1 MADNNW
7 SLTGTYFETCN
18 CDAACPCVFLS
29 APTGDDCTLL
39 IGWHI
44 DNGHFDDVNLNDF
57 NVALAVHSPGH
68 MLQVKWNVAVYLDDK
83 ANEAQKDAL
92 LKIFSGQAGGHP
104 SLLAAHIGNVLGVKS
119 VEIDYQ
125 AQGKRRSM
133 SVGNVAEAEI
143 EAIDG
148 QGGAEVTV
156 TNHPLCIAPG
166 HSAVVAKSN
175 RLLFND
181 HEFNWDISGKNGF
194 YSPFSYE
201 AS

>member
-1 MADNNW
+1 MADDNW

-29 APTGDDCTLL
+29 APTDGECTVL

-44 DNGHFDDVNLNDF
+44 DSGHFDDIKLDEF
-57 NVALAVHSPGH
+57 NVALAVYSPGH

-104 SLLAAHIGNVLGVKS
+104 SLLASHIGNVLGVRN
-119 VEIDYQ
+119 VAIDYH
-125 AQGKRRSM
+125 AQGKRRSLRI
-133 SVGNVAEAEI
+133 GNVAEAEI
-143 EAIDG
+143 EAIEG

-166 HSAVVAKSN
+166 HAAVTARSK
-175 RLLFND
+175 RLRFND
-181 HEFNWDISGKNGF
+181 HELNWDISDKNGF

>member
-7 SLTGTYFETCN
+7 GLTGTYFETCN

-29 APTGDDCTLL
+29 APTDGECTVL

-44 DNGHFDDVNLNDF
+44 DNGYFDDINLNEF
-57 NVALAVHSPGH
+57 NVALAVHSLGH
-68 MLQVKWNVAVYLDDK
+68 MLQVKWNVAVYLDNK

-119 VEIDYQ
+119 VAIDYQ
-125 AQGKRRSM
+125 AQDKRRSM
-133 SVGNVAEAEI
+133 RIGDVAEAEI

-148 QGGAEVTV
+148 QGGAKVTV

-166 HSAVVAKSN
+166 HSAVAARSK

-181 HEFNWDISGKNGF
+181 HEFNWDISDKNGF